1 MDGVICATFLA
12 LITAVAEIVIECI
25 LKYILIGNSPL
36 SWSYFLSVN
45 LERCNF

>member
-1 MDGVICATFLA
+1 MDGVLCATFLT
-12 LITAVAEIVIECI
+12 LITVVAEIVIECI
-25 LKYILIGNSPL
+25 LKYTLIGNSPL